1 MVVTTLYRIKCFTEI
16 VKLLIKDYCILPVVV
31 WNIKKLDSAPEPFAQ
46 MVYAA
51 TVLVKTLLHVSLG
64 DSLYVFS
71 FSQGR
76 SNAEKVEWAA
86 WKGC

>member
-1 MVVTTLYRIKCFTEI
+1 MFHGNRLAIHKRLLHTTSSC
-16 VKLLIKDYCILPVVV
+16 PVV

-86 WKGC
+86 RKGC